1 MIRVKG
7 EEIKEGGGK
16 PMDNG
21 ASSYHRFREN
31 GDETGLVEIIRDY
44 KDGLIFFLYGIV
56 NDLYLAEELAEDTF
70 VLLGTKKP
78 RDNQKGSFKTWLY
91 TIGRHV
97 AIDYLRKPFRLKEI
111 YLDEEIEN
119 SLEIESFENEY
130 IRQEKK
136 LIVHKALK
144 KLKSDYRQVLWLL
157 YFEELS
163 CKECAFIMRKSVH
176 GIETLSYRAKKALRK
191 QLEQE
196 GFKSYEDI

>member
-7 EEIKEGGGK
+7 EENKEGGGK

-78 RDNQKGSFKTWLY
+78 RDNKKGSFKTWLY
-91 TIGRHV
+91 TIGRHI
-97 AIDYLRKPFRLKEI
+97 AIAVRKGIDPEIIAKAYKGTSPDNAAWLEKNLPGVDFKGICERLGRQPI
-111 YLDEEIEN
+111 SEIEKA
-119 SLEIESFENEY
+119 
-130 IRQEKK
+130 QE
-136 LIVHKALK
+136 
-144 KLKSDYRQVLWLL
+144 
-157 YFEELS
+157 
-163 CKECAFIMRKSVH
+163 FILNRVN
-176 GIETLSYRAKKALRK
+176 G
-191 QLEQE
+191 
-196 GFKSYEDI
+196 